1 MKLHFISFDVP
12 APPDY
17 GGIVD
22 VFYKIKNLYE
32 AGVKIYLHCYEYGR
46 EKAGIL
52 NQYCEEVHYYKR
64 KTGWKGFS
72 LTLPYMMYSRRSE
85 ALLENLLKVD
95 APILFEGVHTAYYL
109 SHPQLAGRHK
119 ILRNQNLE
127 QEYFTHLAQRAPNLF
142 KKVYYEV
149 EARLLKRAES
159 RLGGADV
166 FMTVAEHDHD
176 FFKKLYPG
184 KRHEY
189 IPSFQ
194 PYNDIVVAAGK
205 GSYALY
211 HGNLGHPENEEAA
224 LYLLGKVCP
233 FTDVP
238 FVFAGKNPGPAL
250 QEACARLSNCML
262 IANPSSEDMAQL
274 VAEAQVHLLPTFQ
287 PTGLKL
293 KLLHALFHGR
303 HVIVNEDMVRGTGL
317 SALCHVATDAT
328 DFIRQTEALMA
339 LPFEEKDISARR
351 ALILE
356 RYDNRKNAQRII
368 TCLQK

>member
-1 MKLHFISFDVP
+1 MELHFISFDVP

-22 VFYKIKNLYE
+22 VFYKIKNLSE
-32 AGVKIYLHCYEYGR
+32 AGVTIYLHCYEYGR
-46 EKAGIL
+46 ERAEEL
-52 NQYCEEVHYYKR
+52 NKYCAEVHYYKR

-72 LTLPYMMYSRRSE
+72 LTLPYMMYSRRDE
-85 ALLENLLKVD
+85 ALLHNLLRID

-109 SHPQLAGRHK
+109 NHPALAGRHK

-127 QEYFTHLAQRAPNLF
+127 QEYFALLAQRAPNLL
-142 KKVYYEV
+142 KKIYYTV

-176 FFKKLYPG
+176 FFRKHYPG

-194 PYNDIVVAAGK
+194 PYNDIAVAPGQ
-205 GSYALY
+205 GSYCLY
-211 HGNLGHPENEEAA
+211 HGNLAHPENEEAA
-224 LYLLGKVCP
+224 RYLLEQVCP
-233 FTDVP
+233 GTNVP
-238 FVFAGKNPGPAL
+238 FIFAGKDPGEAL
-250 QEACARLSNCML
+250 RQACDRLSNCT
-262 IANPSSEDMAQL
+262 L
-274 VAEAQVHLLPTFQ
+274 VANHSAAEMAALVAGAQVHLLPTFQ

-303 HVIVNEDMVRGTGL
+303 HVVVNEDMVRGTGL
-317 SALCHVATDAT
+317 ASLCHIADDAAG
-328 DFIRQTEALMA
+328 FIRQTEALMA
-339 LPFEEKDISARR
+339 LPFEAKDISARR
-351 ALILE
+351 ALLLE

>member
-46 EKAGIL
+46 ERSEEL
-52 NQYCEEVHYYKR
+52 NRYCEEVHYYKR

-72 LTLPYMMYSRRSE
+72 LTLPYMLYSRRDK
-85 ALLENLLKVD
+85 ALLDNLLRID
-95 APILFEGVHTAYYL
+95 APVLFEGVHTTYYL
-109 SHPQLAGRHK
+109 SHPALAGRYK

-127 QEYFTHLAQRAPNLF
+127 QEYFGLLAKRAPSLF
-142 KKVYYEV
+142 KKIYYTI

-159 RLGGADV
+159 RLQAADV

-176 FFKKLYPG
+176 FFRKLYPG

-194 PYNDIVVAAGK
+194 PYNDIAVAPGLGA
-205 GSYALY
+205 YCLY
-211 HGNLGHPENEEAA
+211 HGNLAHPENEEAA
-224 LYLLGKVCP
+224 LYLLEQVCP
-233 FTDVP
+233 GTSVP
-238 FVFAGKNPGPAL
+238 FIFAGKDPGEQLRA
-250 QEACARLSNCML
+250 ACNRLANCTL
-262 IANPSSEDMAQL
+262 IANPTSEEMAAL
-274 VAEAQVHLLPTFQ
+274 VAGAQVHLLPTFQ

-303 HVIVNEDMVRGTGL
+303 HVVVNEDMVRGTGL
-317 SALCHVATDAT
+317 SALCHIAADIP

-339 LPFEEKDISARR
+339 LPFEEKDISTRR
-351 ALILE
+351 ALLLE

-368 TCLQK
+368 TCLRS